1 MANSS
6 PTVSR
11 IGAYTLVLKDKLNM
25 SRSNR
30 VDWQVHM
37 DGAID
42 WLCRAQDATDDK
54 GFSRSFHVM
63 NGWDASYPETTG
75 YIIPTVIKYGN
86 RTSRPELVQRALDAA
101 DWLLDVQFPEGGI
114 PGGTI
119 ATRPLVPTIFNTGQ
133 VVFGWVAAYE
143 ETKQQV
149 YLDAARKAS
158 EWLVRGMDDDGAWR
172 KHKST
177 EAEFNVNT
185 YNVRVAWAMLE
196 AARALN
202 DLTIEKAALK
212 NIDWALTQV
221 NEVGWFANNCLG
233 INEMPLT
240 HTHAYTT
247 RGILECGLAT
257 DNQLYIETAIKT
269 ARGVMSALRPD
280 GYLPGR
286 LDHEWKPGV
295 AYNCLTGGCQ
305 MAIVWC
311 KLYQMGEGEEFLDAA
326 KRVLE
331 FVSSTQDL
339 NSPNDGIRG
348 GIKGS
353 YPINSIYGRYEYLN
367 WAAKFFVDA
376 VMIYTDITK

>member
-1 MANSS
+1 M
-6 PTVSR
+6 TVGR
-11 IGAYTLVLKDKLNM
+11 FGAYGLVLKDKLNL
-25 SRSNR
+25 SLTPH
-30 VDWQVHM
+30 VDWQTHM

-42 WLCRAQDATDDK
+42 WLCRAQDSSDDR
-54 GFSRSFHVM
+54 GVSRSFHVM
-63 NGWDASYPETTG
+63 KGWDASYPETTG
-75 YIIPTVIKYGN
+75 YIIPTVITYGN
-86 RTSRPELVQRALDAA
+86 RTGRPELIKRALEAA

-133 VVFGWVAAYE
+133 VVFGWIAAYE

-158 EWLVRGMDDDGAWR
+158 EWLVRGMEEDGAWR

-177 EAEFNVNT
+177 VAHYNVNT
-185 YNVRVAWAMLE
+185 YNVRVAWAMLKT
-196 AARALN
+196 ARVLN
-202 DLTIEKAALK
+202 APEIEKAALK
-212 NIDWALTQV
+212 NIDWALTQA
-221 NEVGWFANNCLG
+221 NDTGWFANNCLG

-240 HTHAYTT
+240 HTIGYTT

-257 DNQLYIETAIKT
+257 DNQKYIDAAIKT
-269 ARGVMSALRPD
+269 ARSVLGALRPN

-286 LDHEWKPGV
+286 LTSEWKPGV
-295 AYNCLTGGCQ
+295 TYNCLTGGCQ
-305 MAIVWC
+305 MSIVWC
-311 KLYQMGEGEEFLDAA
+311 KLYQMGKGEEFLDAA
-326 KRVLE
+326 RRTLE

-339 NSPNDGIRG
+339 KSPSDGIRG

-353 YPINSIYGRYEYLN
+353 YPINSRYGRYEYLN

-376 VMIYTDITK
+376 LMIYSDITK